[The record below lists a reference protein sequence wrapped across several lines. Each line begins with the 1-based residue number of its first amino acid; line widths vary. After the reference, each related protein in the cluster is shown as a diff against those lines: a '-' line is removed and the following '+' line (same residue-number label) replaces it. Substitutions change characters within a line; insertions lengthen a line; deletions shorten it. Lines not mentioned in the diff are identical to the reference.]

1 MVVGL
6 GNPGSEFARSRH
18 NAGADAVTR
27 LAERHGGARFRKVRQ
42 RAEVAEIRIDG
53 SVVALIVPTTY
64 MNDSGSAVAP
74 LAKRYGVNEDLA
86 RLVVVHDELDLP
98 PGRIQVKVGGG
109 TAGHNGLRSLQ
120 AHLHSSDFIRIRIGV
135 GKPPNAAAG
144 ADHVLRRPSKRDAEL
159 IEGCV
164 QRAAD
169 AVELIASAG
178 VEAAMNKFNGSDPL
192 GA

>member
-6 GNPGSEFARSRH
+6 GNPGSEFAKSRH
-18 NAGADAVTR
+18 NAGADAVAR
-27 LAERHGGARFRKVRQ
+27 LAERHGAARFRKVRQ
-42 RAEVAEIRIDG
+42 RAVVAEVRISG
-53 SVVALIVPTTY
+53 SLVALIVPTTY
-64 MNDSGSAVAP
+64 MNDSGAAVAP
-74 LAKRYGVNEDLA
+74 LADRYGLRDDLS

-120 AHLHSSDFIRIRIGV
+120 SHLHSTDFVRIRIGV
-135 GKPPNAAAG
+135 GKPPSAAAG

-159 IEGCV
+159 IEACV

-169 AVELIASAG
+169 AVDLIAAAG
-178 VEAAMNKFNGSDPL
+178 VEAAMNRFNGNDPD
-192 GA
+192 GV